1 MQKKDI
7 LKAQDKFEIFRAE
20 LDRKDQEI
28 HLVENLRKCGADKN
42 KKDLKQT
49 EGYYIDS
56 IKAKLA
62 LLKDVA

>member
-7 LKAQDKFEIFRAE
+7 LKVQDKFEIFRAE

-42 KKDLKQT
+42 ST
-49 EGYYIDS
+49 
-56 IKAKLA
+56 
-62 LLKDVA
+62 